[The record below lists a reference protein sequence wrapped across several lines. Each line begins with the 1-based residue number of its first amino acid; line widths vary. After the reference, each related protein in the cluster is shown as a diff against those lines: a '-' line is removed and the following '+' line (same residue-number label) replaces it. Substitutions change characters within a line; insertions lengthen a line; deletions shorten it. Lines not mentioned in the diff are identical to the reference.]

1 MAKMTKT
8 RKVIAPMVDRNKFY
22 SVDEAVKM
30 VKATAKAK
38 FDESVDVAMQLGVD
52 TRHAD
57 QMVRAMVALPNGTG
71 KTARVAVFA
80 KGDAADAA
88 LKAGADH
95 VGADDL
101 AEKILK
107 GFMDFDNVVAAPDC
121 MTIVGKLGKV
131 LGPKGLM
138 PNPKLGTVT
147 KDVAKA
153 VKDIKAGMVEF
164 RADKAGAVHAMIG
177 KASFTEQKLAQN
189 LRAFIDAVKAQKPA
203 AVKGVYMQK
212 LSISSTMGVGVKV
225 DLASA

>member
-1 MAKMTKT
+1 
-8 RKVIAPMVDRNKFY
+8 
-22 SVDEAVKM
+22 
-30 VKATAKAK
+30 
-38 FDESVDVAMQLGVD
+38 
-52 TRHAD
+52 
-57 QMVRAMVALPNGTG
+57 
-71 KTARVAVFA
+71 
-80 KGDAADAA
+80 
-88 LKAGADH
+88 
-95 VGADDL
+95 
-101 AEKILK
+101 
-107 GFMDFDNVVAAPDC
+107 